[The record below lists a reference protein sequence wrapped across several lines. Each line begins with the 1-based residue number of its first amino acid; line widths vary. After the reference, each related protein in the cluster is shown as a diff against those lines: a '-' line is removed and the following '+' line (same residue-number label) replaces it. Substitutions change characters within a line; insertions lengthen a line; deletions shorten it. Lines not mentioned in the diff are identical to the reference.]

1 MTDLTAVSTALLV
14 LGDAEQP
21 ADARIAAATE
31 LGRLGSTR
39 AAEALAGVL
48 RRPSPPAVQ
57 AAAATALGTIGDP
70 GALTDLTAGLGSPA
84 AGVRSACADALASL
98 GLEGRVWLA
107 EVAAGRGPS
116 ADAARTA
123 LVGLDVPGRIDGLE
137 AFLLQHRDPARP

>member
-48 RRPSPPAVQ
+48 RRSSPPAVQ
-57 AAAATALGTIGDP
+57 AAAAAALGTIGDP

-84 AGVRSACADALASL
+84 AGVRSACADALACL
-98 GLEGRVWLA
+98 GVEGRVWLA
-107 EVAAGRGPS
+107 EVAAGRGP
-116 ADAARTA
+116 AAAAARTA
-123 LVGLDVPGRIDGLE
+123 LSGFDVPGSIDGLE
-137 AFLLQHRDPARP
+137 AFLLHHRDPARR